1 MLIKL
6 LVAIYAGF
14 EVRSLITMS
23 SPNITSTK
31 TKINQLE
38 VDVSLKDKGFALM
51 GVIYEMKKFGQVKT
65 FKVPKSVGSWSMRN
79 IETVG
84 DGLKSSISL
93 PRDDCSK

>member
-1 MLIKL
+1 
-6 LVAIYAGF
+6 
-14 EVRSLITMS
+14 
-23 SPNITSTK
+23 
-31 TKINQLE
+31 
-38 VDVSLKDKGFALM
+38 M

-79 IETVG
+79 IENVA